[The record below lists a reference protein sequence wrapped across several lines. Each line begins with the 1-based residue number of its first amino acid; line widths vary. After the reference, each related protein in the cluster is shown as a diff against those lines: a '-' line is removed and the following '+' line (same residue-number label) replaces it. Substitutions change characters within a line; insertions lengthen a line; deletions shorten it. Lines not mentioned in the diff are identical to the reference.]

1 MIDDLFGRFDGAFA
15 DSTLKAYRAD
25 FGHYSDWC
33 VANNLGPLE
42 TQGNDFV
49 RFIEHMALTL
59 SSATIR
65 RHVASISTVLRLS
78 ERHDVTKSA
87 SVVLSLK
94 RMHRQKG
101 RAQKQAVP
109 LTSEVLEKLLSVCD
123 GSSRGLRDRLMLR
136 LGYETMRRRAELCA
150 LRFEDLEVLPN
161 GKAALRLRFSK
172 TDQYGVG
179 KLLPVSN
186 ELLADIRRWGERA
199 GMSSYLLRRVYRKDV
214 IGNDLD
220 PASINRRLRDLQV
233 LARLELGGKLS
244 GHSFRVGAALD
255 FLEQGEPLEKIMLRG
270 GWQAESTVIR
280 YLRAWQAVS

>member
-1 MIDDLFGRFDGAFA
+1 MIDDLFARFDGAFA

-25 FGHYSDWC
+25 FGQYSDWC
-33 VANNLGPLE
+33 SANNLRPLE
-42 TQGNDFV
+42 IQGNEFV
-49 RFIEHMALTL
+49 GFIEHMALTL

-87 SVVLSLK
+87 SVVLAL
-94 RMHRQKG
+94 
-101 RAQKQAVP
+101 KQAGP
-109 LTSEVLEKLLSVCD
+109 LTRELLEKLLSVCD

-136 LGYETMRRRAELCA
+136 LGYETMRRRAELCG

-172 TDQYGVG
+172 TDQCGVG
-179 KLLPVSN
+179 KLLPVSD

-220 PASINRRLRDLQV
+220 PAAINRMATGFAG
-233 LARLELGGKLS
+233 ARRAGTW
-244 GHSFRVGAALD
+244 R
-255 FLEQGEPLEKIMLRG
+255 
-270 GWQAESTVIR
+270 QA
-280 YLRAWQAVS
+280 